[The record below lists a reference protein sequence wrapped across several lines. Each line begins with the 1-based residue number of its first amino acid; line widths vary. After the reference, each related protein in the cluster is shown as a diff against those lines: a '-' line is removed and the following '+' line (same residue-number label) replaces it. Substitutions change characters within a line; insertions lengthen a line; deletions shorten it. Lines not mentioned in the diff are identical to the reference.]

1 MRSALTH
8 LECSD
13 CGRQHEADRLQNLC
27 ECGGPLLARYDLASV
42 TATPE
47 EVGRRPRGIWRW
59 AELLPVHD
67 PDRRRTLG
75 EGETPLLTVPSV
87 GIPGLVVKDEGLN
100 PTGSF
105 KARGAAV
112 GAARAAELGATHVA
126 LPTNGNAG
134 AAWAA
139 YGRRHGLGVTV
150 AVPASAPAVTRQEAL
165 VTGGEVNVVDG
176 LIGDAGRL
184 VGRAA
189 AARGWFD
196 VSTLKEPYRVE
207 GKKTMGLEIAEQLG
221 WRAPEVVV
229 YPTGGGVGL
238 IGIAKAFDEL
248 RELGWLTGPRTRF
261 VAAQS
266 TGCAPVVR
274 AFEQG
279 ESDVV
284 PFPDPETVAYGI
296 TVAGPLGARQVL
308 RALRAGGGT
317 AVAVDDADA
326 LATRDEC
333 AAVDGLLLSPEG
345 AVAVHA
351 ARVLA
356 ERGWVESDE
365 RVVVLG
371 TGSPLIQPE
380 LLPVPHG
387 LVARDGELA

>member
-1 MRSALTH
+1 M
-8 LECSD
+8 
-13 CGRQHEADRLQNLC
+13 
-27 ECGGPLLARYDLASV
+27 
-42 TATPE
+42 
-47 EVGRRPRGIWRW
+47 
-59 AELLPVHD
+59 
-67 PDRRRTLG
+67 
-75 EGETPLLTVPSV
+75 PSV

-207 GKKTMGLEIAEQLG
+207 GKKTMGLEIDEQLG

-238 IGIAKAFDEL
+238 IGIAKAFEEL
-248 RELGWLTGPRTRF
+248 RELGWLTEPRTRF
-261 VAAQS
+261 VAARDR
-266 TGCAPVVR
+266 VR
-274 AFEQG
+274 AGREG
-279 ESDVV
+279 
-284 PFPDPETVAYGI
+284 
-296 TVAGPLGARQVL
+296 
-308 RALRAGGGT
+308 LRAG
-317 AVAVDDADA
+317 
-326 LATRDEC
+326 
-333 AAVDGLLLSPEG
+333 
-345 AVAVHA
+345 
-351 ARVLA
+351 
-356 ERGWVESDE
+356 
-365 RVVVLG
+365 
-371 TGSPLIQPE
+371 
-380 LLPVPHG
+380 
-387 LVARDGELA
+387 